1 MKLQNLKTN
10 IKMPVFSRTDVLKLF
25 PEEPVNQ
32 INTQLYRMI
41 KRGDLIGLK
50 RGMYVFPNLNID
62 EFVIANKLYS
72 PSYVSLESALNIF
85 GVIPDIPSV
94 VTSVTTVTS
103 KKINTSLGNFKYSK
117 INENL
122 FFGYKSIL
130 DERSGFYYSI
140 ANPEKALLD
149 FIYIRKVKNLSEYRV
164 DLNNVNQTELFNYSQ
179 HFPKWVRDVIK
190 NA

>member
-1 MKLQNLKTN
+1 MKLQNLRTN
-10 IKMPVFSRTDVLKLF
+10 IKMPVFSKIDVLKLF
-25 PEEPVNQ
+25 PDEPVNQ
-32 INTQLYRMI
+32 INTQLYRMM

-50 RGMYVFPNLNID
+50 RGFYIFPNLNID

-72 PSYVSLESALNIF
+72 PSYVSLESALNTF
-85 GVIPDIPSV
+85 GVIPDISGV

-103 KKINTSLGNFKYSK
+103 KKINTPLGNYRYSK

-122 FFGYKSIL
+122 FFGYKSLL
-130 DERSGFYYSI
+130 DERSGFYYNI

-149 FIYIRKVKNLSEYRV
+149 LIYIRKVKNLSEYRV
-164 DLNNVNQTELFNYSQ
+164 DLNNINQIELFNYSQ

>member
-1 MKLQNLKTN
+1 MKLQNLRTN

-32 INTQLYRMI
+32 INTQLYRMT

-179 HFPKWVRDVIK
+179 HFPKWVRDVIE

>member
-50 RGMYVFPNLNID
+50 RGLYIFPNLNID
-62 EFVIANKLYS
+62 EFVIANKLYK
-72 PSYVSLESALNIF
+72 PSYVSLESALNVF
-85 GVIPDIPSV
+85 GVIPDIYSV

-149 FIYIRKVKNLSEYRV
+149 LIYIRKVKNLSEYRV
-164 DLNNVNQTELFNYSQ
+164 DLNNINQTELLNYSQ

>member
-50 RGMYVFPNLNID
+50 RGLYIFPNLNID
-62 EFVIANKLYS
+62 EFVIANKLYK
-72 PSYVSLESALNIF
+72 PSYVSLESALNVF
-85 GVIPDIPSV
+85 GVIPDISSV

-149 FIYIRKVKNLSEYRV
+149 LIYIRKVKNLSEYRV
-164 DLNNVNQTELFNYSQ
+164 DLNNINQTELLNYSQ

>member
-1 MKLQNLKTN
+1 
-10 IKMPVFSRTDVLKLF
+10 MPVFSRTDVLKLF

-50 RGMYVFPNLNID
+50 RGLYIFPNLNMD
-62 EFVIANKLYS
+62 EFVIANKLYK
-72 PSYVSLESALNIF
+72 PSYVSLESALNVF
-85 GVIPDIPSV
+85 GVIPDISSV

-149 FIYIRKVKNLSEYRV
+149 LIYIRKVKNLSEYRV
-164 DLNNVNQTELFNYSQ
+164 DLNNINQTELLNYSQ

>member
-149 FIYIRKVKNLSEYRV
+149 LIYIRKVKNLSEYRV
-164 DLNNVNQTELFNYSQ
+164 DLNNINQTESLNYSQ

>member
-50 RGMYVFPNLNID
+50 RGLYIFPNLNID
-62 EFVIANKLYS
+62 EFVIANKLYK
-72 PSYVSLESALNIF
+72 PSYVSLESALNVF
-85 GVIPDIPSV
+85 GVIPDIYSV

-149 FIYIRKVKNLSEYRV
+149 LIYIRKVKNLSEYRV

>member
-1 MKLQNLKTN
+1 MKLQNLRTS
-10 IKMPVFSRTDVLKLF
+10 IKMPIFSRTDVLKLF
-25 PEEPVNQ
+25 PDEPVNQ

-50 RGMYVFPNLNID
+50 RGLYVFPNLNID
-62 EFVIANKLYS
+62 EFVIANKLYT

-85 GVIPDIPSV
+85 GIIPDICSV
-94 VTSVTTVTS
+94 VTSVTTITS

-122 FFGYKSIL
+122 FFGYKSLL
-130 DERSGFYYSI
+130 DERSGFYYII

-149 FIYIRKVKNLSEYRV
+149 LIYIRKVKNLSEYRV
-164 DLNNVNQTELFNYSQ
+164 DLNNINQTELFNYLQ

>member
-1 MKLQNLKTN
+1 MKLQNLRTN

-179 HFPKWVRDVIK
+179 HFPKWVRDVIE

>member
-1 MKLQNLKTN
+1 MKLQNLRTN

-140 ANPEKALLD
+140 ANSEKALLD
-149 FIYIRKVKNLSEYRV
+149 LIYIRKVKNLSEYRV

>member
-1 MKLQNLKTN
+1 MKLQNLRTN

>member
-50 RGMYVFPNLNID
+50 RGLYIFPNLNMD
-62 EFVIANKLYS
+62 EFVIANKLYK
-72 PSYVSLESALNIF
+72 PSYVSLESALNVF
-85 GVIPDIPSV
+85 GVIPDISSV

-149 FIYIRKVKNLSEYRV
+149 LIYIRKVKNLSEYRV
-164 DLNNVNQTELFNYSQ
+164 DLNNINQTELLNYSQ

>member
-32 INTQLYRMI
+32 INTQLYRMT

-50 RGMYVFPNLNID
+50 RGLYVFPNLNID
-62 EFVIANKLYS
+62 EFVIANKLYT

-85 GVIPDIPSV
+85 GVIPDISSV

-149 FIYIRKVKNLSEYRV
+149 LIYIRKVKNLSEYRV
-164 DLNNVNQTELFNYSQ
+164 DLNNINQTELLNYSQ

>member
-1 MKLQNLKTN
+1 MKLQNLRTN

-50 RGMYVFPNLNID
+50 RGLYVFPNLNID

>member
-50 RGMYVFPNLNID
+50 RGLYIFPNLNID
-62 EFVIANKLYS
+62 EFVIANKLYK
-72 PSYVSLESALNIF
+72 PSYVSLESALNVF
-85 GVIPDIPSV
+85 GVIPDISSV

-149 FIYIRKVKNLSEYRV
+149 LIYIRKVKNLSEYRV
-164 DLNNVNQTELFNYSQ
+164 DLNNINQTESLNYSQ